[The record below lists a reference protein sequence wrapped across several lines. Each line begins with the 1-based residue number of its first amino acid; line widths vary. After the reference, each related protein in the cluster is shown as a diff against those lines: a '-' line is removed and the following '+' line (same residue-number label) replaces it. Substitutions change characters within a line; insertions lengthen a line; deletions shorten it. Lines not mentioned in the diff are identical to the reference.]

1 MKEIVDEMKTQAI
14 EAAMEMAEKQAA
26 TIQSGIIGY
35 VQSDEFEDK
44 LADFMDEAINIPF
57 VKGQKEND
65 IFHDVADVVQ
75 KILANVMSNVIKL
88 KS

>member
-14 EAAMEMAEKQAA
+14 EAAMQMAERQAA
-26 TIQSGIIGY
+26 TIQSGIINY
-35 VQSDEFEDK
+35 VQSDEFENK